1 MFAYPPWE
9 IYGGLSDRYGRPSI
23 SYRIG
28 LGETSEFSIG
38 SRRNWQLS
46 VAFSE
51 INPYLIIIRKYDDA
65 SNAVC

>member
-9 IYGGLSDRYGRPSI
+9 IYGGLSDRYGGPSI

-28 LGETSEFSIG
+28 LGEMSEFSID

-46 VAFSE
+46 AAFSE
-51 INPYLIIIRKYDDA
+51 NNSYLIY
-65 SNAVC
+65 NYY